1 MGGRGAVSS
10 SGKIGLMSN
19 AGQTMQAQ
27 VQVDDTQ
34 VASAFSAS
42 YDKFM
47 AMSDDEK
54 ADFIDANIK
63 QGVPAHLA
71 QNDFQKFV
79 YNSGMNEK
87 PDVVDDAT
95 LDTMT
100 GTEIFRTV
108 NNVYDSRNDLSYN
121 ADQIAKQ
128 VMAGRV
134 TRVSDN
140 GGSVYG
146 RGIYFA
152 DNYGDSAGYG
162 NTTGNVKK
170 TAVIRGKLNN
180 NAKVINY
187 YTASSAVKKEISS
200 GSKLGK
206 TLKKCDSASQVS
218 IYAMS
223 KGFNVISNGSTY
235 LNVLNRNAITM
246 SSSVKASKGWQCT
259 ITHPVHQPKHLGSTK
274 QPKQQILHSNPK
286 SVMYKDPSQDP
297 QPVIYTSD
305 KDPHAESMQ
314 HERIFVCHLPHLI
327 GTDAV
332 TEIPVCGCCLPYP
345 NK

>member
-10 SGKIGLMSN
+10 SGKIGLMGVASP
-19 AGQTMQAQ
+19 TQAQ
-27 VQVDDTQ
+27 TTPQVDDTQ

-47 AMSDDEK
+47 AMTDDEK

-71 QNDFQKFV
+71 QNDFQRFV
-79 YNSGMNEK
+79 YNSGLNEK

-95 LDTMT
+95 LDKMT
-100 GTEIFRTV
+100 GTEMFRTV
-108 NNVYDSRNDLSYN
+108 NNVYDSRNDISYN

-128 VMAGRV
+128 VMSGRV

-152 DNYGDSAGYG
+152 DNYGGSTSYG

-180 NAKVINY
+180 NAKVIDY
-187 YTASSAVKKEISS
+187 YKASAGMKKEMSS

-206 TLKKCDSASQVS
+206 TLRKCDSASQVS

-223 KGFNVISNGSTY
+223 KVYNVISNGSTY
-235 LNVLNRNAITM
+235 LNVLNRNAMTL
-246 SSSVKASKGWQCT
+246 SSSVKASNGYGGKW
-259 ITHPVHQPKHLGSTK
+259 
-274 QPKQQILHSNPK
+274 
-286 SVMYKDPSQDP
+286 
-297 QPVIYTSD
+297 
-305 KDPHAESMQ
+305 
-314 HERIFVCHLPHLI
+314 
-327 GTDAV
+327 
-332 TEIPVCGCCLPYP
+332 
-345 NK
+345 